1 MGGLYVLA
9 HSRYYL
15 AENAENVVAGR
26 AIQMRTGRG
35 RLLDA
40 GFRVQS
46 LTTTLAESSR
56 RFTVGGSG
64 GLAWRRRN
72 YRPAA

>member
-1 MGGLYVLA
+1 MLDSVSCLGFTPWVIYVLV
-9 HSRYYL
+9 HSRYYYL

-40 GFRVQS
+40 GFRAQS
-46 LTTTLAESSR
+46 LTTTPAESSR
-56 RFTVGGSG
+56 
-64 GLAWRRRN
+64 
-72 YRPAA
+72 